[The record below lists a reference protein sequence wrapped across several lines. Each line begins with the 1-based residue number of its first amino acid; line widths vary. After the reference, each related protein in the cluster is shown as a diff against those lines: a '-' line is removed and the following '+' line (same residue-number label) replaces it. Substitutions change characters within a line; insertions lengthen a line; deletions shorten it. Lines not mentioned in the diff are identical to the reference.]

1 MISINNSL
9 LKTGMLLLSM
19 LGMLSACSGGSSPP
33 EIVSPTE
40 NKTISGSATK
50 GSLIRAQV
58 DFFEIDSQGTPISSI
73 PIVTTTTDDFG
84 HFTVTVPSNTG
95 ALLVKTFGGTYID
108 ESDQNPDINLKRRV
122 TFSSSQGLETVMPV
136 NQSTVA
142 ITIASQALYEKA
154 KSETQNGNFL
164 AVYEANRQLAI
175 LAYGFDPIT
184 TQPADTIT
192 PDPGSS
198 SSSKQYALV
207 LGGIAN
213 IVNSASLELGEAN
226 PTFEIIMATIQD
238 LSDGILD
245 GTRNGDLISVTSQG
259 STVFYPN
266 DLDLNEAINRFRN
279 NNFSSF
285 SSVALVIVDQALL
298 STGDTSPN
306 VLPIAN
312 AGNDQL
318 VDEGMVV
325 NLSGTASA
333 DPDGTIV
340 SYSWVQIGSPTVTL
354 NNAAT
359 ATPSFTAPSTNSVI
373 TLTFQLTVTDD
384 QGATASDTVV
394 ITVNPLAN
402 TPPIANAGNDQS
414 VDEGS
419 LVNLSGT
426 ASSDPDG
433 TIVSYSWVQIG
444 SPTVTLNNAATATPS
459 FTAPTIS
466 NVVALTFTLTV
477 TDDQGASDSDNVV
490 ITVNPIPP
498 TVNAG
503 TDTTVV
509 GESLVQ
515 LSGSGIAD
523 DGTAVTFFWTQISG
537 SPVTLS
543 DPNLA
548 SPVFTAPQVVN
559 TGSSTP
565 DVLAFELMATDSAG
579 ISATD
584 SVIITVTPNKTLL
597 SLVIFPDSVIDN
609 CVQTTAA
616 SNSWT
621 LIEEVI
627 SLTCSSSGITSL
639 VGIEQLT
646 NLQLLSLG
654 VSSASTSSLTDIT
667 PLNTLNLLTSL
678 TLKGSM
684 VTDLSPINALLNLL
698 TLDLTA
704 NQIVDLTPISGL
716 TNLRDLNIANNQI
729 SDISLLSSL
738 GNLNRLILSTNL
750 LTDISVLS
758 NLQMLTQLKIE
769 NNSINDM
776 SPISALPLLNTFDAS
791 GNQIASILSLPN
803 SNALSWL
810 DLSNNLITD
819 ISSLSSHPGL
829 IFLDLSNNSIS
840 DISVYTTLTN
850 LTAALLS
857 FNSITDVSALFNLA
871 NLTDIQLLG
880 NNMIPCAQLDTIRAN
895 FPTASLGLPTV
906 CETRGSVKWLF
917 NTGGAVNSSPA
928 IGRDGSIYF
937 GSDDGNLYKLDSSGT
952 EVWRFSTSGAIQ
964 GDPAIVNSNGLDS
977 VFFGSADGRV
987 YVRGEDNLSG
997 CGTSPLVSGVS
1008 NSIAVDEFL
1017 QRFYVSS
1024 SNSLYQFDFSCNLIS
1039 VFTTPPGNM
1048 TTAAVTSEG
1057 MVFVGSEDGF
1067 IYGVTFLGTSPNVA
1081 FNFATSSMPNHSAPI
1096 LQPNGNIIV
1105 GSDDNNMYNL
1115 LGTQPPLLTT
1125 LWIFPTTQPIES
1137 SAIIAP
1143 DGTVLFGS
1151 NDKNLYAVSSSGVE
1165 KWKIT
1170 TSGAVTST
1178 PAVGASGNVYF
1189 ASQDNFLYASDSAG
1203 NVLWSLNLNAPIL
1216 SSPVLLS
1223 DGSLLIGSQDGNL
1236 YSVFTQSGGLAT
1248 TDWPMKGRD
1257 IKHRNSLAVP

>member
-1 MISINNSL
+1 M
-9 LKTGMLLLSM
+9 
-19 LGMLSACSGGSSPP
+19 
-33 EIVSPTE
+33 
-40 NKTISGSATK
+40 
-50 GSLIRAQV
+50 
-58 DFFEIDSQGTPISSI
+58 
-73 PIVTTTTDDFG
+73 
-84 HFTVTVPSNTG
+84 
-95 ALLVKTFGGTYID
+95 
-108 ESDQNPDINLKRRV
+108 
-122 TFSSSQGLETVMPV
+122 
-136 NQSTVA
+136 
-142 ITIASQALYEKA
+142 
-154 KSETQNGNFL
+154 
-164 AVYEANRQLAI
+164 
-175 LAYGFDPIT
+175 
-184 TQPADTIT
+184 
-192 PDPGSS
+192 
-198 SSSKQYALV
+198 
-207 LGGIAN
+207 
-213 IVNSASLELGEAN
+213 
-226 PTFEIIMATIQD
+226 
-238 LSDGILD
+238 
-245 GTRNGDLISVTSQG
+245 
-259 STVFYPN
+259 
-266 DLDLNEAINRFRN
+266 
-279 NNFSSF
+279 
-285 SSVALVIVDQALL
+285 
-298 STGDTSPN
+298 
-306 VLPIAN
+306 
-312 AGNDQL
+312 
-318 VDEGMVV
+318 
-325 NLSGTASA
+325 
-333 DPDGTIV
+333 
-340 SYSWVQIGSPTVTL
+340 
-354 NNAAT
+354 
-359 ATPSFTAPSTNSVI
+359 
-373 TLTFQLTVTDD
+373 
-384 QGATASDTVV
+384 
-394 ITVNPLAN
+394 
-402 TPPIANAGNDQS
+402 
-414 VDEGS
+414 
-419 LVNLSGT
+419 
-426 ASSDPDG
+426 
-433 TIVSYSWVQIG
+433 
-444 SPTVTLNNAATATPS
+444 TLNNAATATPS

-477 TDDQGASDSDNVV
+477 TDDQGASASDNVV